1 MTGTRSTKNTSLTR
15 SDSRSTLPN
24 MSSPQ
29 ILRMAI
35 CLVPFSISLD
45 FIGPMEILGL
55 LVQRNLDGLSQ
66 TGLLPQD
73 QKLDPA
79 VRIEPTYFSVS
90 KDPVVVSAGPLVHA
104 DKTYDGD
111 GLGQYDII
119 LIPGGEYRLLGR
131 SGS

>member
-1 MTGTRSTKNTSLTR
+1 
-15 SDSRSTLPN
+15 
-24 MSSPQ
+24 
-29 ILRMAI
+29 MAI

-90 KDPVVVSAGPLVHA
+90 KDPVIVSTGPPIQA
-104 DKTYDGD
+104 DKTYDEE

-119 LIPGGEYRLLGR
+119 HIPGSECRSL
-131 SGS
+131 SGSDF